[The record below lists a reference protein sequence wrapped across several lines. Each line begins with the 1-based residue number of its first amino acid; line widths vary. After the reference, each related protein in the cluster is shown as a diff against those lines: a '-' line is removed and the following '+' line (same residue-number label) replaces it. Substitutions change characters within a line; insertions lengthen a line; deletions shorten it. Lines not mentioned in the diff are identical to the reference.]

1 MLLSRFNLNKSTVC
15 KVDAL
20 TRSDVALMRSD
31 AVLTRSDA
39 VLTRS
44 DAVLTHNDVLRHGA
58 K

>member
-39 VLTRS
+39 VLT
-44 DAVLTHNDVLRHGA
+44 HNDVLRHGA